1 MPSKKRRSN
10 VVVVQPMA
18 QPQPRPIGV
27 TIVGILVGVQSL
39 VLLLVGLITIQAAA
53 TDKGEVIAILAATGV
68 VSLVFGLF
76 SFFLCRALL
85 ALKRWAFR
93 GTIVLQALSL
103 LGSLVEISLAN
114 ASFSATLSGI
124 ILPIVILVYFLA
136 DRSVRE
142 AFRA

>member
-1 MPSKKRRSN
+1 
-10 VVVVQPMA
+10 VVVQPVA

-27 TIVGILVGVQSL
+27 TIVGVLVGIQSL
-39 VLLLVGLITIQAAA
+39 VLLLVGLITIQAA
-53 TDKGEVIAILAATGV
+53 DGKGEVIAILAATGV

-76 SFFLCRALL
+76 SFFFCRGLL
-85 ALKRWAFR
+85 ALKRWAFW

-103 LGSLVEISLAN
+103 LGSLVEISQAN

-136 DRSVRE
+136 DRNVRE

>member
-10 VVVVQPMA
+10 VVVQPVA

-27 TIVGILVGVQSL
+27 TIVGVLVGIQSL
-39 VLLLVGLITIQAAA
+39 ILLLVGLITIQAA
-53 TDKGEVIAILAATGV
+53 DGKGEVIAILAATGV

-76 SFFLCRALL
+76 SFFFCRALL
-85 ALKRWAFR
+85 ALKRWAFW

-103 LGSLVEISLAN
+103 LGSLVEISQAN

-136 DRSVRE
+136 DRNVRE

>member
-10 VVVVQPMA
+10 VVVA
-18 QPQPRPIGV
+18 QPAVQRHQRPIGV
-27 TIVGILVGVQSL
+27 TIVAVLVGIQSL

-53 TDKGEVIAILAATGV
+53 GKGGVIAILAATGI

-76 SFFLCRALL
+76 SFFFCRALL
-85 ALKRWAFR
+85 ALKRWAFW

-103 LGSLVEISLAN
+103 LGGLVEISQAN

-136 DRSVRE
+136 DRSVRA